1 MKADRRD
8 HAERPARVIRVRRE
22 FERGAALTVGDVAR
36 QSGLAREVCWRILCE
51 LEDDNVLELT
61 WDGRF
66 TLRGAP

>member
-8 HAERPARVIRVRRE
+8 RAERSARIVRVRRE
-22 FERGAALTVGDVAR
+22 FEGGSALTVGDVAR
-36 QSGLAREVCWRILCE
+36 RSGLARDVCWRILCE

-66 TLRGAP
+66 TLRGA